1 MLEIRRWS
9 YCCCLGSID
18 QGAGCAEFTHSARS
32 GRQSSHLKKNTTF
45 QSVGLVGLV
54 QVRMEEYR

>member
-18 QGAGCAEFTHSARS
+18 QGAGCAEFRHAARS
-32 GRQSSHLKKNTTF
+32 GRQCSHLKKIIVF
-45 QSVGLVGLV
+45 QSIGLVGLV
-54 QVRMEEYR
+54 QIRMEKGR